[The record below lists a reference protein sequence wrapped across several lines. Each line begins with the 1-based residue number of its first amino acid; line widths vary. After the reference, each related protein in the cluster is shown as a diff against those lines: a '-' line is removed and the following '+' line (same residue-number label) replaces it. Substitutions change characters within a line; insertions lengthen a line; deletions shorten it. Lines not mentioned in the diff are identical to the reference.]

1 MEITKENYFDV
12 RYNRYKNVLEVNNKK
27 KSIFTKHKFMVGV
40 LGITLICVLANL
52 YLIYKFFAIL
62 FAIGA

>member
-1 MEITKENYFDV
+1 MEFAKENCFDV
-12 RYNRYKNVLEVNNKK
+12 RYNSYKDVLEVNNKK
-27 KSIFTKHKFMVGV
+27 KGILARNKFIVGT

-52 YLIYKFFAIL
+52 YLVYKFFTIL

>member
-1 MEITKENYFDV
+1 MEFAKENCFDV
-12 RYNRYKNVLEVNNKK
+12 RYNSYKDVLEMSNKK
-27 KSIFTKHKFMVGV
+27 KGIFAKNKFIVGT

-52 YLIYKFFAIL
+52 YLVYKFFTIL

>member
-1 MEITKENYFDV
+1 MEITK
-12 RYNRYKNVLEVNNKK
+12 
-27 KSIFTKHKFMVGV
+27 VGV